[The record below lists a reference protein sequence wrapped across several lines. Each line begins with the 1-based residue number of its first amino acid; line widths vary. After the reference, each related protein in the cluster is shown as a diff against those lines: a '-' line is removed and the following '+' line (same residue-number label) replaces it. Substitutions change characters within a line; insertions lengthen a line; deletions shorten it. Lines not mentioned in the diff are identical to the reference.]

1 MRFSNTVMKIWIDI
15 SNAPHAHFFKH
26 LIKRLK
32 EDVVVTTR
40 AFDSVPQILDINN
53 ISYTIIGSH
62 GGSDVKEKLLA
73 SSKRI
78 LELAEFIADQDIDL
92 AIYKHS
98 VEAPRVA
105 YGLQIPSLCVVDNE
119 HAVAQNK
126 LMLPL
131 STKVV
136 APRCIP
142 AEKIMQFGV
151 KRKDLIQFNGI
162 CELAHVSNFTP
173 DPGVLTTLGLNPDQ
187 KIVVMRPE
195 PAKANYFNGDRKK
208 TIIKKILQN
217 NSFDQCVVFPRFD
230 EQKKVLQF
238 PNTVIPEEAVDALSL
253 MYYADLVISA
263 GGSMNREAI
272 CVGTP
277 AISTYPE
284 KLLSVTRFLIDLGLK
299 KHSVQ
304 VPQILKYAHKLIS
317 SNGYRGKA
325 LKVLSQ
331 LENPTDVLL
340 REIRTFAAEGF
351 N

>member
-1 MRFSNTVMKIWIDI
+1 MKVWIDI

-26 LIKRLK
+26 VIRRLK
-32 EDVVVTTR
+32 AEIKADIVVTTR
-40 AFDSVPQILDINN
+40 AFDSVPQILDMCDIP
-53 ISYTIIGSH
+53 YTVIGSH

-78 LELAEFIADQDIDL
+78 LELTEFIADRKVDL
-92 AIYKHS
+92 AVFKHS
-98 VEAPRVA
+98 VEAPRIA
-105 YGLQIPSLCVVDNE
+105 YGLQIPSVCVVDNE
-119 HAVAQNK
+119 HATAQNK

-136 APRCIP
+136 APHCIP
-142 AEKIMQFGV
+142 PEKIIQFGV
-151 KRKDLIQFNGI
+151 KKEDLIQFNGV
-162 CELAHVSNFTP
+162 CELAHVYNFTP
-173 DPGVLTTLGLNPDQ
+173 DPGVLTQLGLDPDK

-217 NSFDQCVVFPRFD
+217 NSFDQCVVFPRFE
-230 EQKKVLQF
+230 EQRKVLQF

-253 MYYADLVISA
+253 MHYADLVISA

-284 KLLSVTRFLIDLGLK
+284 KLLSVTKFLIGLGLK
-299 KHSVQ
+299 KHSVD
-304 VPQILKYAHKLIS
+304 VPEILSYAHQFLS
-317 SNGYRGKA
+317 TNGFRRKA
-325 LKVLSQ
+325 FTILSQ
-331 LENPTDVLL
+331 LENPVDVLL
-340 REIRTFAAEGF
+340 REIRIFSEEGF